1 MANRRS
7 NVGARAEMG
16 DEMYPRFP
24 ASQQS
29 WPAPSSPVKRRTTL
43 SRIFTHRSSMTST
56 AETAEDKRGKLGL
69 NLICD
74 RAEPL
79 VEIVFVH
86 GLGGGSRKTW
96 CKDDDLRLYWPKE
109 WLQRDPEF
117 KNARVY
123 SFGYD
128 SEWVTRKG
136 TQLDVHD
143 FGKSL
148 LSALLGDR
156 FIRRGRN
163 VGHIILLGCVC
174 KAELYLLDPHRICST

>member
-1 MANRRS
+1 MATRHSLVGGEFGADSEGDLQAPALQPSFPVPTISIRRRS
-7 NVGARAEMG
+7 
-16 DEMYPRFP
+16 
-24 ASQQS
+24 
-29 WPAPSSPVKRRTTL
+29 TL
-43 SRIFTHRSSMTST
+43 SRIFSHRSSNKPIVES
-56 AETAEDKRGKLGL
+56 AEEKRGKLGL

-96 CKDDDLRLYWPKE
+96 CKDDDPKLFWPKE

-117 KNARVY
+117 RNVRVY

-128 SEWVTRKG
+128 SEWVTRKDS
-136 TQLDVHD
+136 QLDVHD

-148 LSALLGDR
+148 LSALRGDR

-163 VGHIILLGCVC
+163 VCPSP
-174 KAELYLLDPHRICST
+174 LYSAKTSLTSDFSSRSLSYW